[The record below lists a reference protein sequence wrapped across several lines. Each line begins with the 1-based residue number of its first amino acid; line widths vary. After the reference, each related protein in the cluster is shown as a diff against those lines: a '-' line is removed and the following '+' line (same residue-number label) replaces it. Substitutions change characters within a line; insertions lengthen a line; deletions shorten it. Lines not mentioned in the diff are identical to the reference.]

1 MILLLIAVLLGLIAA
16 MLVLYP
22 LLGLNRSGDTSVIS
36 GVTGDMS
43 ERERAAKQA
52 LLDIDFDYRLGNL
65 DEEDYAGLRDR
76 YEERAL
82 VALKARYE
90 REQELDALIEQQLA
104 ALKSQE
110 KKSGAGA
117 RHAAPSAARATT
129 ATRAQHGPSQRRRKG
144 V

>member
-90 REQELDALIEQQLA
+90 REQELDALIEQDR
-104 ALKSQE
+104 KS
-110 KKSGAGA
+110 
-117 RHAAPSAARATT
+117 
-129 ATRAQHGPSQRRRKG
+129 TRLNSSH
-144 V
+144 VE